1 MHGTR
6 MAKNEDGVIW
16 MEDKN
21 LLLKTGLLAG
31 RIMMESGSEAYRVED
46 TMQRIAL
53 NSKKLDTESY
63 VTATGIFMSIN
74 DESTSQMT
82 QARNRSINLEKIDA
96 TNRYSRKYAEGN
108 LSLEELYEALQ
119 AVDLQTPEFNKYYR
133 MLAAGMASFS
143 LMLLLGGTYSDILTA
158 FIIGSVG
165 YFASNRIH
173 YHTQMKFI
181 NDLIAS
187 FIISMLS
194 VFSYRLGL
202 AANLDSLIIGCIMP
216 LVPGLA
222 ITSGLRDLFE
232 GHLLTGIVRLVE
244 AILISLV
251 IGTGIALTLQW
262 FS

>member
-1 MHGTR
+1 MD
-6 MAKNEDGVIW
+6 N
-16 MEDKN
+16 KN
-21 LLLKTGLLAG
+21 LLLRTGLLAG

-46 TMQRIAL
+46 TMQRIAQ

-96 TNRYSRKYAEGN
+96 TNRYSREYAEGN
-108 LSLEELYEALQ
+108 ISLMDLYEALQ
-119 AVDLQTPEFNKYYR
+119 SVALQTPEFNKHSR
-133 MLAAGMASFS
+133 MLAAGVASFS
-143 LMLLLGGTYSDILTA
+143 GMLLLGGTYGDVLTA
-158 FIIGSVG
+158 FVIGSLG
-165 YFASNRIH
+165 YFMSNRIH
-173 YHTQMKFI
+173 HRTQMKFI

-187 FIISMLS
+187 FMISVLS
-194 VFSYRLGL
+194 VLSYRVGF
-202 AANLDSLIIGCIMP
+202 AANMDTLIIGCIMP

-222 ITSGLRDLFE
+222 ITSGMRDLFE